1 MRQGH
6 HSVHLTQHE
15 IVMLSMQMVADTGL
29 RLPVSEQFLNSTSA
43 HTLSCLV
50 QAPQLMPSAN
60 DSNISKTGLI
70 LRVPRPDWCIK
81 SSAFQSYFCN
91 TIQLEP

>member
-1 MRQGH
+1 
-6 HSVHLTQHE
+6 
-15 IVMLSMQMVADTGL
+15 MVADTGL
-29 RLPVSEQFLNSTSA
+29 RLPVSFLTV
-43 HTLSCLV
+43 HQRTLSCLV